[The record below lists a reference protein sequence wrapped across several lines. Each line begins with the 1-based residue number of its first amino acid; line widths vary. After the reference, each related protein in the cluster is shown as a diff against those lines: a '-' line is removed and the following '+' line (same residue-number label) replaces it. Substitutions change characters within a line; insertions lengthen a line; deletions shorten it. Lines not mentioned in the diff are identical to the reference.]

1 MVPKKLRSKSG
12 FSGGSDGKESSLS
25 EGDLD
30 SIPGLGRSPGEGQG
44 SSLQYS
50 CLENSMDRRA
60 WQDTVHGV
68 AKSWIPLNDFH
79 FQCLERGFPGGSD
92 GKESAC
98 SGRDPGSIPGSG
110 RFPGEGNGYSLQY
123 SYLENSMDRGAWQ
136 ATVHGVTN
144 SRTQLSDNTFTFF
157 NVKRESQTEKDK
169 YYMMSLYVESKKV
182 KPVKKKKQ

>member
-1 MVPKKLRSKSG
+1 MTTHSSILAWRIPWTIQSMGQTKS
-12 FSGGSDGKESSLS
+12 
-25 EGDLD
+25 
-30 SIPGLGRSPGEGQG
+30 QT
-44 SSLQYS
+44 Q
-50 CLENSMDRRA
+50 
-60 WQDTVHGV
+60 
-68 AKSWIPLNDFH
+68 LNDFH

-123 SYLENSMDRGAWQ
+123 SYLENSRDRGAWQ

-157 NVKRESQTEKDK
+157 NAKRESQTEKDK

-182 KPVKKKKQ
+182 KPVKKKIIKWLLGDGQRKE